1 MFRKILTIAIF
12 SVFVLCSVPFFLGL
26 AISHTFFS
34 RTFYTG
40 TLLNTAY
47 EPLSNVVA
55 RNMLELDPVL
65 QQSISADEIRT
76 YFRSRFTKDILKSSI
91 ETTSSAFSKDVLSTM
106 PNASSSEKLK
116 AKLDLAPLVEPSK
129 LFLQDITQLVL
140 ERLPPCAVGRLPE
153 FTKIFPNCIPV
164 SSQQADFKTDFNTNF
179 QKAYQ
184 QNVLRDIVGSEK
196 TGFARDVTLDV
207 PLRDVA
213 FALRQFERMD
223 MYVVFFVL
231 AFISLVLLLWFRNLH
246 TGLTLSS
253 FMLITASV
261 LGLLVAMILS
271 KIVSLLPTDVA
282 ADPSVSQST
291 IILARD
297 LLSVILVS
305 FAKVYAV
312 IQSIMLIIGG
322 ALYFYAQ
329 RYLKKI

>member
-34 RTFYTG
+34 RSFYTG

-76 YFRSRFTKDILKSSI
+76 YFASRFTKNILRSSI
-91 ETTSSAFSKDVLSTM
+91 ETTSSAFSKDVLSVL

-116 AKLDLAPLVEPSK
+116 AKLDFTPLVEPSK
-129 LFLQDITQLVL
+129 LFLQDITQQVL
-140 ERLPPCAVGRLPE
+140 ERLPPCAAGKLPE
-153 FTKIFPNCIPV
+153 IAKIFPNCIPA
-164 SSQQADFKTDFNTNF
+164 SSQQANFKTDFNASF
-179 QKAYQ
+179 QKEYQ
-184 QNVLRDIVGSEK
+184 QNVLKSVVGSEK
-196 TGFARDVTLDV
+196 TGFVRDVTLDV

-213 FALRQFERMD
+213 FALHQFERMD
-223 MYVVFFVL
+223 MYIVFFVL
-231 AFISLVLLLWFRNLH
+231 AFVSLVLLLWFRNLH

-253 FMLITASV
+253 LMIVTASV
-261 LGLLVAMILS
+261 LGLLIAMILS
-271 KIVSLLPTDVA
+271 KIVSLLPTDVV
-282 ADPSVSQST
+282 ADSSVSEST

-312 IQSIMLIIGG
+312 IQSIMLVIGG
-322 ALYFYAQ
+322 ALYFYVH